1 MMFKEYSRSVPDCLP
16 VVGITLFYC
25 AKDFLQNRQRIE
37 KKCIE
42 VLEVEVVVMVV

>member
-25 AKDFLQNRQRIE
+25 AKGFLPEQAENR
-37 KKCIE
+37 KK
-42 VLEVEVVVMVV
+42 VH